1 MVLHSFIN
9 RADLVQMQRWT
20 FYFKSKAG
28 CIRNPRQ
35 LTNQPTSPIFGWWS
49 GGEKSDTEDIR
60 HPFVLAFL
68 AGHCHVQWSG
78 YTWKLGACCSDLWW
92 QANGAS
98 AFNTSVNFGM
108 SSSRIYSIVA
118 FTETQTIDLYSTLS
132 FTLFP
137 VPFPHIFYM
146 SFCCLTF
153 WPLRRFG
160 QYEWH
165 SSLLRGWHI
174 GLWAFRSGS
183 KDGISAAS
191 VCWRG
196 LSLLYWRLG

>member
-1 MVLHSFIN
+1 MMKWWWKIGHWRHPTSIFSGIFCRPLPCLVEWLRLEVGCMLQWFMVAGKRGIGMEHKRQFRYVIISNLFHCSLYRDSDHWFVLHTVF
-9 RADLVQMQRWT
+9 
-20 FYFKSKAG
+20 
-28 CIRNPRQ
+28 
-35 LTNQPTSPIFGWWS
+35 
-49 GGEKSDTEDIR
+49 
-60 HPFVLAFL
+60 H
-68 AGHCHVQWSG
+68 
-78 YTWKLGACCSDLWW
+78 
-92 QANGAS
+92 
-98 AFNTSVNFGM
+98 
-108 SSSRIYSIVA
+108 SI
-118 FTETQTIDLYSTLS
+118 S
-132 FTLFP
+132 